1 MRGQPERSAG
11 GRHRC
16 HGHVPLL
23 PVTAAVARTNGPN
36 SGHVFHVAT
45 APQQLSNKPEKLRAA
60 ATRTEAEQWLL
71 QATCNF
77 HSTRFAIDYCF
88 CLVLKV

>member
-1 MRGQPERSAG
+1 MRGQPEGSAD

-60 ATRTEAEQWLL
+60 ATRTGAKQCLL
-71 QATCNF
+71 QAKEAGAGSSQRDSPLIIVFVQC
-77 HSTRFAIDYCF
+77 
-88 CLVLKV
+88 

>member
-1 MRGQPERSAG
+1 MWHAGQEGGVQG

-60 ATRTEAEQWLL
+60 
-71 QATCNF
+71 C
-77 HSTRFAIDYCF
+77 HSDKGGTVANAGGGSSQ
-88 CLVLKV
+88 